1 MKTKNSTN
9 SAKKRKHPKRS
20 KTAASPWE
28 YFTLEGM
35 IYSQGVDIFVPNVD
49 LAQHAV
55 PLDIAFPLRL
65 KHAQDF
71 WVMEASH
78 DVIVVMPFEI
88 QFRMLKTHAGK
99 ITDEEIAG
107 FIREVDLRDGKLDG
121 KDSSPSAFCPS
132 CSRRLL
138 GRGHKKCLWCGA
150 ELPQVTAAK
159 PSAAFPPSVSMR

>member
-1 MKTKNSTN
+1 
-9 SAKKRKHPKRS
+9 
-20 KTAASPWE
+20 
-28 YFTLEGM
+28 M
-35 IYSQGVDIFVPNVD
+35 ISQLFG
-49 LAQHAV
+49 LSEEAAV
-55 PLDIAFPLRL
+55 PHLPPSLDPASQLMAIRSRL
-65 KHAQDF
+65 DALELACAGL
-71 WVMEASH
+71 WEL
-78 DVIVVMPFEI
+78 
-88 QFRMLKTHAGK
+88 LKSRAGF
-99 ITDEEIAG
+99 TDEEIAG